1 MELIQPVGLSAGIA
15 RKLRYWNNSKN
26 SNIKLLFFFFFA
38 IIKMSFY
45 KRGCVEMIQQKV
57 LKRFVIFAAILF
69 VLPISVKAYNLD
81 NVNIVT
87 MGEIKSFAKTTST
100 SAECESSANTDTVL
114 GSVDCEESVAWLLQ
128 KILNYIKVLGPSLA
142 IVLSAID
149 FTKVIVSSNNDSM
162 KKTQQKFINR
172 LIAAVL
178 LFFIPT
184 LTEVILKVIGI
195 TGSTAGL
202 K

>member
-1 MELIQPVGLSAGIA
+1 M
-15 RKLRYWNNSKN
+15 
-26 SNIKLLFFFFFA
+26 
-38 IIKMSFY
+38 
-45 KRGCVEMIQQKV
+45 
-57 LKRFVIFAAILF
+57 
-69 VLPISVKAYNLD
+69 
-81 NVNIVT
+81 VN
-87 MGEIKSFAKTTST
+87 
-100 SAECESSANTDTVL
+100 
-114 GSVDCEESVAWLLQ
+114 
-128 KILNYIKVLGPSLA
+128 IKVLGPSLA